1 MKSILILLM
10 SQQSL
15 LSQETRFIV
24 VKISLM
30 RPLGAT
36 FHVRQDRRQSAQ
48 LAKHVIRRHA
58 MVAIPSFVERHG
70 TTQPANVKLHVHQD
84 LTRIALNPTRS
95 ALDTHRATIQTR
107 FTAVSIFMTR
117 PQVA

>member
-1 MKSILILLM
+1 VVTIL
-10 SQQSL
+10 
-15 LSQETRFIV
+15 
-24 VKISLM
+24 LM

-36 FHVRQDRRQSAQ
+36 FRARQDRHQNAQ
-48 LAKHVIRRHA
+48 LAKHVIRLLA
-58 MVAIPSFVERHG
+58 VVAIPSFVERHG

-95 ALDTHRATIQTR
+95 ALDTHHATIQTH